1 MAFGI
6 DDKILKSIAAVF
18 ARHPLVMEARIYGSR
33 ARGDFRTGSDIDIAL
48 FAPDLD
54 FSEFLRIRGELDDLP
69 CLYKLDTTHFDT
81 LGNEDLKRSILK
93 DGAAFYRRE
102 DTSVV
107 RPEYPV
113 SAGEPLYVRED
124 FPEYGSGDSR

>member
-1 MAFGI
+1 MAFGV

-18 ARHPLVMEARIYGSR
+18 ARHPLVHEARIYGSR

-48 FAPDLD
+48 FAPNLD

-69 CLYKLDTTHFDT
+69 CLYKLDTTHIDT

-93 DGAAFYRRE
+93 DGAAFYRRGGAVE
-102 DTSVV
+102 ESG
-107 RPEYPV
+107 YPAL
-113 SAGEPLYVRED
+113 AGEPLYVRED
-124 FPEYGSGDSR
+124 FPGYESAE